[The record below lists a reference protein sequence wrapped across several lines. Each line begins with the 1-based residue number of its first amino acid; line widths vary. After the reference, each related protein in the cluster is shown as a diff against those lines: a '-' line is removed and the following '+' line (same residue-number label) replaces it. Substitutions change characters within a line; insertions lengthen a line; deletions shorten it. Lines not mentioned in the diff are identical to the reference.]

1 MLRVTSE
8 VQCYM
13 GEATYYLVVRI
24 PIRSGRPPAPELPP
38 PIVPNYELE
47 VRPIIDSIRSVAT
60 RAERRMIDQVTAK
73 IVGVGKEEKGREHD

>member
-38 PIVPNYELE
+38 PIVPTYELE
-47 VRPIIDSIRSVAT
+47 VRPIIESLRSVAT
-60 RAERRMIDQVTAK
+60 RVERRQIDQTVAK
-73 IVGVGKEEKGREHD
+73 IVGEDGAV